1 MRGTSERHTN
11 KYSTTDNNTCRKKKK
26 TLNYSSGH
34 SKETSKTTNSSEE
47 NPTTRPSSMFPERT
61 NARTV
66 EGGAAAKGRATRH
79 PANAETNAT
88 PSGYTIKLFT
98 FAHNGG

>member
-1 MRGTSERHTN
+1 MRGTSERYTN

-34 SKETSKTTNSSEE
+34 SKETSKTTSSSEE

-66 EGGAAAKGRATRH
+66 EGGAAAKRPR
-79 PANAETNAT
+79 NQT
-88 PSGYTIKLFT
+88 PRKHGD
-98 FAHNGG
+98 